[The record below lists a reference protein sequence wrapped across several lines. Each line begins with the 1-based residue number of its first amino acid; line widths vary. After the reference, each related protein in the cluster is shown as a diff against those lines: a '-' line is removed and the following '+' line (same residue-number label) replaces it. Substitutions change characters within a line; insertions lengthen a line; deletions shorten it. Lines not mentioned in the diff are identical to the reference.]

1 VLPSRS
7 ELRAGTLLSAWA
19 IGLGSL
25 ALAQDPPNETPKMA
39 PTKPRIALVLSSGGV
54 RGLAHIGVLQALE
67 EQGIEVDL
75 VVGTEWG
82 ALVGGLYA
90 AGFTPDEL
98 QARLLSEDWI
108 AAIQDRRP
116 RQSLDMRAKEEDRE
130 FLFDLPLGLDFHGL
144 ILPPGLYGAD
154 RLRLELSRQT
164 LQTLDAQHFDELP
177 FAFRCMA
184 TKISNG
190 DLVTLDS
197 GSLALAIEASLAMP
211 VIWPPVP
218 WNGELLLSGAV
229 TDPLPVDVA
238 LAAGAE
244 TIILVDLGDPEPG
257 SGKPNFA
264 TVGERVLDIAW
275 SRKAAEAR
283 ALLRGGDLLCTPA
296 VQGADLKDLEVGAQL
311 IESGRVAG
319 RALAERLAPFALE
332 RATFEQHM
340 RERRARNQLKPVIDR
355 ILVAPG
361 CALSGRSVRAR
372 MDLQPGETLDT
383 QTAGLDLE
391 RLYGLRVF
399 QRVDFELQPT
409 TPGHADVL
417 VRTEDLPT
425 APLHWRAGLTAA
437 LSAGKAVNF
446 QIGAGLRYAPLDD
459 WGSEAR
465 IRIEAGNE
473 LGFLFEYRKALE
485 PSGSWFLMPSANW
498 TKRPVVVNPDSAT
511 EAAEFSVRQL
521 ELGIDLV
528 REMGK
533 NWEARAGYV
542 YREGGSEL
550 IFGDPA
556 INPTENFYESGY
568 RTRLTC
574 DSLDD
579 TAFPA
584 DGSYMKAEWFLPAT
598 PSRVGDDESITA
610 RLDHALRIGDDSLV
624 FGAEL
629 DTVLN
634 DSPSVQSFF
643 PMGGFL
649 RLSGLASEAI
659 SGPTAALARTVY
671 LHPLQ
676 PHSLKPGLFTW
687 YAGASLEL
695 GNVFAELNDITLSS
709 LHPAG
714 SMFLGV
720 DTFIG
725 PAYLGFGLVEGGQTS
740 VFLVFGR
747 VF

>member
-1 VLPSRS
+1 ML
-7 ELRAGTLLSAWA
+7 LTAWALGLGTLAP
-19 IGLGSL
+19 
-25 ALAQDPPNETPKMA
+25 AQEPPPHVAPK
-39 PTKPRIALVLSSGGV
+39 KPRIALVLSSGGV

-67 EQGIEVDL
+67 EQQIEVEL

-130 FLFDLPLGLDFHGL
+130 FLFDLPLGVDFHGL

-164 LQTLDAQHFDELP
+164 LQTLDRLLFDDLAFP
-177 FAFRCMA
+177 FRCMA

-190 DLVTLDS
+190 DLVTIDS

-211 VIWPPVP
+211 VVWPPVP
-218 WNGELLLSGAV
+218 RNDELLLSGAV

-244 TIILVDLGDPEPG
+244 VIILVDLGDPEPET
-257 SGKPNFA
+257 GKPTFVN
-264 TVGERVLDIAW
+264 VGERVLDIAW

-283 ALLRGGDLLCTPA
+283 ALLRPGDLLCTPA
-296 VQGADLKDLEVGAQL
+296 VQGADLKDLQVGAQL

-319 RALAERLAPFALE
+319 RALAERLAPLALE
-332 RATFEQHM
+332 RATFEQHL
-340 RERRARNQLKPVIDR
+340 RERRRPSQQKPVIDR
-355 ILVAPG
+355 VHVAPG
-361 CALSGRSVRAR
+361 CALSGKSIRAR
-372 MDLQPGETLDT
+372 MDLRTGEPLDP
-383 QTAGLDLE
+383 QVAGLDLA
-391 RLYGLRVF
+391 RLYGLRIF
-399 QRVDFELQPT
+399 QRVDFELLPKE
-409 TPGHADVL
+409 PGHADLL
-417 VRTEDLPT
+417 VRTEEMPT
-425 APLHWRAGLTAA
+425 APLHWRTGLTAA

-473 LGFLFEYRKALE
+473 LGFLFEYRKSLE
-485 PSGSWFLMPSANW
+485 PAGRWFLMPSANW
-498 TKRPVVVNPDSAT
+498 TKRPVVVNPDSET

-521 ELGIDLV
+521 ELGADLI

-542 YREGGSEL
+542 YRQGESEL
-550 IFGDPA
+550 VFGDPLL
-556 INPTENFYESGY
+556 NPTSHFYESGY

-579 TAFPA
+579 TAFPS
-584 DGSYMKAEWFLPAT
+584 DGSYLRAEWFLPAT
-598 PSRVGDDESITA
+598 PNEVGDDETITA
-610 RLDHALRIGDDSLV
+610 RIDHALSLGDDSLV
-624 FGAEL
+624 LGAEL

-634 DSPSVQSFF
+634 DQPSVQSFF

-687 YAGASLEL
+687 YAGASLEI
-695 GNVFAELNDITLSS
+695 GNVFAELDDITISG

-714 SMFLGV
+714 SIFLGV
-720 DTFIG
+720 DTIIG